1 VTAAALCAVLG
12 RLSALPLMGEAVDQL
27 AHAMQTAGRAIAA
40 GADDELVVA
49 AALHDVARLPEV
61 AALHP
66 DLPHE
71 AAAARFCGPLL
82 GARVAWLVGSHVLAK
97 RVLVATDAAY
107 ASGLSAASASSLVVQ
122 GGKAGDAELGPF
134 RAHAWA
140 GDALRLRRWDDLAK
154 VPGAAAP
161 EPGDLLGRLT
171 RLSL

>member
-40 GADDELVVA
+40 GADDELV
-49 AALHDVARLPEV
+49 
-61 AALHP
+61 
-66 DLPHE
+66 
-71 AAAARFCGPLL
+71 
-82 GARVAWLVGSHVLAK
+82 
-97 RVLVATDAAY
+97 
-107 ASGLSAASASSLVVQ
+107 VVQ